1 VQEAERERE
10 GERELRTETRP
21 PMAALQ
27 DSAWSKDHG
36 AEPTDGGGEPK
47 RKRARSVGVVAG
59 GGGAAAA
66 SADVRKENG
75 FSAPVAAPESPPA
88 PASPA
93 RSKSAA
99 GSVVDV
105 TVVDADVL
113 DCGVCFLPL
122 KPPIFQVLYTT
133 AATNSSQ
140 TTIFGD
146 PPSKVDYGKISCSS
160 KLPTQ

>member
-1 VQEAERERE
+1 MEEANRSARE
-10 GERELRTETRP
+10 
-21 PMAALQ
+21 Q
-27 DSAWSKDHG
+27 DPSASSPVEEVP
-36 AEPTDGGGEPK
+36 A
-47 RKRARSVGVVAG
+47 S
-59 GGGAAAA
+59 A

-75 FSAPVAAPESPPA
+75 FSAPVAAPESAPA

-93 RSKSAA
+93 RPKSAA

-140 TTIFGD
+140 T
-146 PPSKVDYGKISCSS
+146 KIR
-160 KLPTQ
+160 